1 MKNKINYSNKDRFI
15 ENIIYTFCLILPV
28 FLIAGSFLTELSIV
42 IISLSFLTL
51 SLKKKLYFYYNNVF
65 TKVFLIFF
73 LILIICSFFSV
84 DQLTSL
90 KKTLVYFRYWLFSLA
105 IWYISKSK
113 KNFIRNLM
121 YAFALCY
128 FVLIIDGFYQYFM
141 KVNILGW
148 PIVGTRVSSLFGD
161 ELILGS
167 YLSRI
172 LPIFFATVIFSKDL
186 KNNAI
191 YYLFFLITFI
201 CIEVLTFLS
210 GERIA
215 FFYINLSAIFLII
228 TMKNYKMFRA
238 LSLAISLILIL
249 IISNISPAVSD
260 RMINKTINQLGL
272 KNDSIND
279 GIKAFS
285 NEHQNHF
292 KSALKMFNEHK
303 VTGIGPRMFRY
314 NCNREEYKI
323 SFESC
328 SNHPHNNYIQ
338 VLSEM
343 GIIGFIFVIYVILI
357 FSFQISK
364 YLYYK
369 YYKKIYIFSDFQLAL
384 LSAILISIWPI
395 APTGD
400 FFNNW
405 LSVIYF
411 LPLGL
416 FLNSIH
422 KKKDY

>member
-1 MKNKINYSNKDRFI
+1 MKNKINYYNKDHFI
-15 ENIIYTFCLILPV
+15 ENIIYIFCLILPV
-28 FLIAGSFLTELSIV
+28 FLITGSFLSELSIV
-42 IISLSFLTL
+42 IISLSFFTL

-65 TKVFLIFF
+65 SKVFLIFF

-105 IWYISKSK
+105 IWYISQSK

-121 YAFALCY
+121 YTFALCY
-128 FVLIIDGFYQYFM
+128 SVLIIDGFYQYFV
-141 KVNILGW
+141 KVNLLGW

-167 YLSRI
+167 YLSRM

-186 KNNAI
+186 KNNTI
-191 YYLFFLITFI
+191 NYLFFLIIFI

-228 TMKNYKMFRA
+228 TMKNYKIFRS
-238 LSLAISLILIL
+238 LSLAISLTLIL

-260 RMINKTINQLGL
+260 RMIDKTINQLGL
-272 KNDSIND
+272 KNDD
-279 GIKAFS
+279 IKAFS

-314 NCNREEYKI
+314 NCNKEEYKI

-328 SNHPHNNYIQ
+328 NNHPHNNYIQ
-338 VLSEM
+338 ILSEM
-343 GIIGFIFVIYVILI
+343 GIIGFIFVICVIFI
-357 FSFQISK
+357 FGFQISK
-364 YLYYK
+364 CLFYK
-369 YYKKIYIFSDFQLAL
+369 YFKNIYIFSDFQLAL

-416 FLNSIH
+416 FMNSLSKNR
-422 KKKDY
+422 KK

>member
-1 MKNKINYSNKDRFI
+1 MKNKINYYNKDHFI
-15 ENIIYTFCLILPV
+15 ENIIYIFCLILPV
-28 FLIAGSFLTELSIV
+28 FLITGSFLSELSIV

-65 TKVFLIFF
+65 SKIFLIFF

-105 IWYISKSK
+105 IWYISQSK

-121 YAFALCY
+121 YTFALCY
-128 FVLIIDGFYQYFM
+128 SVLIIDGFYQYFV
-141 KVNILGW
+141 KVNLLGW

-186 KNNAI
+186 KNNTI
-191 YYLFFLITFI
+191 NYLFFLITFI

-228 TMKNYKMFRA
+228 TMKNYKIFRS
-238 LSLAISLILIL
+238 LSLAISLTLIL

-260 RMINKTINQLGL
+260 RMIDKTINQLGL
-272 KNDSIND
+272 KNDD
-279 GIKAFS
+279 IKAFS

-314 NCNREEYKI
+314 NCNKEEYKI

-328 SNHPHNNYIQ
+328 NNHPHNNYIQ
-338 VLSEM
+338 ILSEM
-343 GIIGFIFVIYVILI
+343 GIIGFIFVICVIFI
-357 FSFQISK
+357 FGFQISK
-364 YLYYK
+364 YLFYK
-369 YYKKIYIFSDFQLAL
+369 YFKNIYIFSDFQLAL

-405 LSVIYF
+405 LSAIYF

-416 FLNSIH
+416 FMNSLSKNR
-422 KKKDY
+422 KK

>member
-1 MKNKINYSNKDRFI
+1 MKNKINYYNKDHFI
-15 ENIIYTFCLILPV
+15 ENIIYIFCLILPA
-28 FLIAGSFLTELSIV
+28 FLIAGSFLSELSIV

-65 TKVFLIFF
+65 SKVFLIFF

-105 IWYISKSK
+105 IWYISQSK

-121 YAFALCY
+121 YTFALCY
-128 FVLIIDGFYQYFM
+128 SVLIIDGFYQYFV
-141 KVNILGW
+141 KVNLLGW

-186 KNNAI
+186 KNNTI
-191 YYLFFLITFI
+191 NYLFFLITFI
-201 CIEVLTFLS
+201 SIEVLTFLS

-228 TMKNYKMFRA
+228 TMKNYKIFRS

-260 RMINKTINQLGL
+260 RMIDKTINQLGL
-272 KNDSIND
+272 KNDD
-279 GIKAFS
+279 IKAFS

-314 NCNREEYKI
+314 NCNKGEYKI

-338 VLSEM
+338 ILSEM
-343 GIIGFIFVIYVILI
+343 GIIGFIFVICII
-357 FSFQISK
+357 FIFGFQISK
-364 YLYYK
+364 HLFYRYFK
-369 YYKKIYIFSDFQLAL
+369 NIYIFSDFQLAL

-416 FLNSIH
+416 FLNSLSKNR
-422 KKKDY
+422 KK